1 MSAVEVAGAAAAAV
15 EVVAKSGE
23 AACKF
28 FGRLLRE
35 VLRRCVVCRGVS
47 GYVLSEESRAEALAA

>member
-23 AACKF
+23 VACKF
-28 FGRLLRE
+28 FGRLLRK
-35 VLRRCVVCRGVS
+35 VLRLCVVCRGAS
-47 GYVLSEESRAEALAA
+47 GYVLSEEGRAEALAA